1 MNAVGQPGGFTTTL
15 LLMNKKSV
23 PMRAFRLFAASGLLF
38 VNVNVSTTQGGG
50 AGAQVSGVGVGVLV
64 AVGTG
69 VLVAVGVGVCAT
81 HESGEPR
88 KTPSSV

>member
-1 MNAVGQPGGFTTTL
+1 MDAVGQPGAFSTTL
-15 LLMNKKSV
+15 FLMKTKSV
-23 PMRAFRLFAASGLLF
+23 PMSAFRLFAASGLLF

-50 AGAQVSGVGVGVLV
+50 AGAQRSGVGVGVLV
-64 AVGTG
+64 G
-69 VLVAVGVGVCAT
+69 VGVGGSAT